1 MIATLLSKKN
11 LLILEFTISL
21 MDALALVYINV
32 ISLQT
37 LVE

>member
-1 MIATLLSKKN
+1 MITTLLSKKKSYPQ
-11 LLILEFTISL
+11 FTISL
-21 MDALALVYINV
+21 MDVLALVYISV